1 MDLLLNIIEIILF
14 IICILSIL
22 IGLMLVII
30 RKLYLIKCTFKN
42 RKFDDKR
49 LVNKINEFVNAIFHD
64 PDQQNFGS
72 GYRVSFVTREEN
84 QLNEKFI
91 KYIKITFSIF
101 VVSILLAFLIA
112 AILGKVKSKL
122 Y

>member
-1 MDLLLNIIEIILF
+1 M
-14 IICILSIL
+14 
-22 IGLMLVII
+22 II